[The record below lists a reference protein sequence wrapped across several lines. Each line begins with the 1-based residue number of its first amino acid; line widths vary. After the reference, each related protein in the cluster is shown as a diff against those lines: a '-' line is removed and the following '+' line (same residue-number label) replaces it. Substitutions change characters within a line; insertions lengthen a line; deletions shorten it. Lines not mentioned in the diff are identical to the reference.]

1 MIYNINIGSQLLGCI
16 FKNPSLIMNPQ
27 FPLQPDDFA
36 PEQFHKI
43 LFLCASKAYQAGIN
57 DITEIEIDNIAKSH
71 NAAYEILVDNRFE
84 DFVAT
89 VRELA
94 SLDNYESY
102 WNSIR
107 KYSMLRQM
115 KEAGMNVDKWFDETI
130 DNGDR
135 TAEFTIQEI
144 LAEYEILTNKLRTTY
159 DTKYVR
165 HEMYAGEDTEGLL
178 EQFEQKPMMGAC
190 LSSSYETTIYNGWCR
205 SQLLLRGAKSGLGK
219 ALTNDTILPTPN
231 GFKRVD
237 KIKVGDLLWD
247 RHGNPTKVTG
257 VFPQGAKEVYE
268 VRFKDG
274 RAVKCC
280 DEHLWT
286 VRDSCAKPIY
296 DERTYTLREIIDKH
310 WYRTNDKGHKIYRF
324 QVPLCDPIKE
334 SKKTFYIPP
343 YCFGLML
350 GNGSFRSHS
359 SNHAFSFSSD
369 DEWTVKYIADSM
381 GWTYKKNSRFNFNW
395 SFYNQGKLVHVEDVL
410 VDYPDLINTY
420 SRTKYIPDDYL
431 CGSEEQRFEL
441 LRGLMDTD
449 GCVGQKN
456 RLRYDTVSQ
465 RLRDDVKRL
474 CYSLGL
480 IVRDG
485 TDYREDKNDC
495 YYLTIRCNPDIKAK
509 LFKLP
514 RKLNKVLEEN
524 SKNKRREHNHGNT
537 IIDIVDLGYKSEM
550 TCFMVD
556 NEEHLFLANDYVVT
570 HNTRM
575 AVTDLCTIGAKQLWD
590 DEAQDFID
598 NPNYQGSTFFIH
610 TEMETRINVNPM
622 FLACISGVD
631 NSTITKASYTKD
643 ERNRILKAG
652 EILKDSCI
660 RLVDMPNFTSR
671 GLETKIKECV
681 QADGATY
688 GVFDYIWL
696 NRDVSLEYQ
705 QSMGTNVRPDMA
717 IASIAADLK
726 QYAEAYN
733 VGLMTM
739 CQLSRNYEQQEFCDA
754 SCLAGAVAMQDKLD
768 CGSVMIGAKDKPK
781 SWKKVEAYIKKR
793 GFGEGSED
801 DQPNIVEHI
810 FKARYQDTSYSKF
823 KIWSKIDR
831 GTMRRKDY
839 FVTDENDELISI
851 NRTTPYGEKDINE

>member
-1 MIYNINIGSQLLGCI
+1 
-16 FKNPSLIMNPQ
+16 
-27 FPLQPDDFA
+27 
-36 PEQFHKI
+36 
-43 LFLCASKAYQAGIN
+43 
-57 DITEIEIDNIAKSH
+57 
-71 NAAYEILVDNRFE
+71 
-84 DFVAT
+84 
-89 VRELA
+89 
-94 SLDNYESY
+94 
-102 WNSIR
+102 
-107 KYSMLRQM
+107 
-115 KEAGMNVDKWFDETI
+115 MNVDKWFDETV

-135 TAEFTIQEI
+135 TAEFTIQEM
-144 LAEYEILTNKLRTTY
+144 LAEYEVLTNKLRTKY

-219 ALTNDTILPTPN
+219 S
-231 GFKRVD
+231 R
-237 KIKVGDLLWD
+237 
-247 RHGNPTKVTG
+247 
-257 VFPQGAKEVYE
+257 Q
-268 VRFKDG
+268 
-274 RAVKCC
+274 AV
-280 DEHLWT
+280 
-286 VRDSCAKPIY
+286 A
-296 DERTYTLREIIDKH
+296 
-310 WYRTNDKGHKIYRF
+310 
-324 QVPLCDPIKE
+324 
-334 SKKTFYIPP
+334 
-343 YCFGLML
+343 
-350 GNGSFRSHS
+350 
-359 SNHAFSFSSD
+359 
-369 DEWTVKYIADSM
+369 
-381 GWTYKKNSRFNFNW
+381 
-395 SFYNQGKLVHVEDVL
+395 
-410 VDYPDLINTY
+410 
-420 SRTKYIPDDYL
+420 
-431 CGSEEQRFEL
+431 
-441 LRGLMDTD
+441 
-449 GCVGQKN
+449 
-456 RLRYDTVSQ
+456 
-465 RLRDDVKRL
+465 
-474 CYSLGL
+474 
-480 IVRDG
+480 
-485 TDYREDKNDC
+485 
-495 YYLTIRCNPDIKAK
+495 
-509 LFKLP
+509 
-514 RKLNKVLEEN
+514 
-524 SKNKRREHNHGNT
+524 
-537 IIDIVDLGYKSEM
+537 
-550 TCFMVD
+550 
-556 NEEHLFLANDYVVT
+556 
-570 HNTRM
+570 
-575 AVTDLCTIGAKQLWD
+575 DLCFLGAKQLWD

-793 GFGEGSED
+793 GFGEGNED

-851 NRTTPYGEKDINE
+851 NRTTPYGEKDFNE

>member
-84 DFVAT
+84 DFIAT

-115 KEAGMNVDKWFDETI
+115 KDAGMNVDKWFDETV

-135 TAEFTIQEI
+135 TTEFTIQEM
-144 LAEYEILTNKLRTTY
+144 LAEYEVLTNKLRTTY

-190 LSSSYETTIYNGWCR
+190 LTSPYQTTIYNGWNR
-205 SQLLLRGAKSGLGK
+205 SHLILRGARSSLGK
-219 ALTNDTILPTPN
+219 TRLAAA
-231 GFKRVD
+231 
-237 KIKVGDLLWD
+237 DLC
-247 RHGNPTKVTG
+247 NV
-257 VFPQGAKEVYE
+257 GAK
-268 VRFKDG
+268 KM
-274 RAVKCC
+274 
-280 DEHLWT
+280 W
-286 VRDSCAKPIY
+286 
-296 DERTYTLREIIDKH
+296 
-310 WYRTNDKGHKIYRF
+310 N
-324 QVPLCDPIKE
+324 
-334 SKKTFYIPP
+334 
-343 YCFGLML
+343 
-350 GNGSFRSHS
+350 
-359 SNHAFSFSSD
+359 
-369 DEWTVKYIADSM
+369 
-381 GWTYKKNSRFNFNW
+381 
-395 SFYNQGKLVHVEDVL
+395 
-410 VDYPDLINTY
+410 
-420 SRTKYIPDDYL
+420 
-431 CGSEEQRFEL
+431 
-441 LRGLMDTD
+441 
-449 GCVGQKN
+449 
-456 RLRYDTVSQ
+456 
-465 RLRDDVKRL
+465 
-474 CYSLGL
+474 
-480 IVRDG
+480 
-485 TDYREDKNDC
+485 
-495 YYLTIRCNPDIKAK
+495 
-509 LFKLP
+509 
-514 RKLNKVLEEN
+514 
-524 SKNKRREHNHGNT
+524 
-537 IIDIVDLGYKSEM
+537 
-550 TCFMVD
+550 
-556 NEEHLFLANDYVVT
+556 
-570 HNTRM
+570 
-575 AVTDLCTIGAKQLWD
+575 

-610 TEMETRINVNPM
+610 TEMETRINVNPI

-652 EILKDSCI
+652 EILEDSRI

-793 GFGEGSED
+793 GFGADGED

-851 NRTTPYGEKDINE
+851 NRTTPYGEKDFDEG